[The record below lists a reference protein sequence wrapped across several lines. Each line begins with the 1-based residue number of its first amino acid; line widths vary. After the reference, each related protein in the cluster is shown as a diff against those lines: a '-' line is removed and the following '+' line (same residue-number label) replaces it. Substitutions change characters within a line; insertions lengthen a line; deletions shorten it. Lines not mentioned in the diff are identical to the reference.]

1 MMVDTN
7 RIGVEFSLFIG
18 RIGTVIWI
26 SMMGPT
32 VGDLFNGPGYMSP
45 TFIDLDLNPVDPLLN
60 ETV

>member
-26 SMMGPT
+26 SMMGQRL
-32 VGDLFNGPGYMSP
+32 DLFNGPGYMSP